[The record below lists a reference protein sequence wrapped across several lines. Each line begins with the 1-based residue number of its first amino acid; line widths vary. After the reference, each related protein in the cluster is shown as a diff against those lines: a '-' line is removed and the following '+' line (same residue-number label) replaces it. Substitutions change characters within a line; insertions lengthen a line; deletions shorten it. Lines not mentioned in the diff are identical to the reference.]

1 MNKRKYPDLNRHS
14 HPWSPSIVDVYCW
27 MRPGQTVVTEY
38 DDNGNIVG
46 AHYEFEQEDPPTQE
60 EIDYC
65 TKVLLE
71 HYEKNKHVFPRQMSY
86 PPIGD
91 QLDALY
97 HAGVFPPEMA
107 EKIKAVK
114 DSFPKPDAASGN
126 L

>member
-1 MNKRKYPDLNRHS
+1 MTKTNYLMWALNNLLSDAHLIMCVEDDWDEIDWRDYPENKRPSKEVVLAEIQRIKLEDEPKNNFVINR
-14 HPWSPSIVDVYCW
+14 V
-27 MRPGQTVVTEY
+27 
-38 DDNGNIVG
+38 N
-46 AHYEFEQEDPPTQE
+46 A
-60 EIDYC
+60 
-65 TKVLLE
+65 
-71 HYEKNKHVFPRQMSY
+71 Y